1 MVGVI
6 FNAALIIIGSLIGI
20 FFGRLLK
27 DSYKETLM
35 GAIGLATLVIGFSSA
50 IKADNIIITIISLVV
65 GSLIGEFL
73 KLDSSLNNLGKRLE
87 KRFSKSNLALGF
99 VTASMLFC
107 VGAMAII
114 GSIEA
119 GILKSYETLF
129 TKALLDG
136 ITSIILASTLG
147 VGVLLSSV
155 SVFIYQGLIVVFSLS
170 ISHLL
175 SDYIIHQ
182 VLVVGSILIIGL
194 GLSMLEIKSLKI
206 VNMLPSIVVVVILSL
221 FF

>member
-1 MVGVI
+1 MLGVMV
-6 FNAALIIIGSLIGI
+6 NAALIVVGSLIGI
-20 FFGRLLK
+20 FFGKLLK
-27 DSYKETLM
+27 DSYKATLM
-35 GAIGLATLVIGFSSA
+35 SAIGLATLVIGFSGA
-50 IKADNIIITIISLVV
+50 IKADNMIITIISLVI

-73 KLDSSLNNLGKRLE
+73 KLDEILNDLGKSLE
-87 KRFSKSNLALGF
+87 KRFSKSNLSLGF

-129 TKALLDG
+129 TKSLLDG

-147 VGVLLSSV
+147 FGVLLSSV
-155 SVFIYQGLIVVFSLS
+155 SVLIYQGLIVAFSLS

-206 VNMLPSIVVVVILSL
+206 VNMLPSIIVVVILSI